1 MANRKSN
8 PLVAALFGILMVP
21 GSVALQAWNEYR
33 TVHRTRGLLEAEA
46 DVQSIRD
53 PFTVQ
58 SELERKLV
66 HLTGEAVTDE
76 TLRDP
81 QFGVEEIGITM
92 RRRVEMYQWEE
103 DEKRDDGKTTYR
115 YSKGWHE
122 GRIQSESFNQSSSHH
137 NPSPS
142 FSSWEATAAH
152 VMVGEYELSNTLKSQ
167 KNDYIQVPIDLA
179 NVKEHLDESTATLI
193 TIHNGQL
200 YFPAGGG
207 TPGSPN
213 VGDTRIRFDLV
224 PTGPIGLMARLK
236 GNSFTEYKTSNGEPI
251 EKLYP
256 GALSAAEVVA
266 KLKFENLTLAWILR
280 GVGFVVCFIG
290 MTLIFAPAQAL
301 FRWIP
306 LVGNITGGLIAVV
319 SGVTAVVLS
328 LLTISISW
336 IAVRPMLAAVL
347 FLVALG
353 LVYLLFRTGRR
364 VQHPQVPPDADGQA
378 TLLTED
384 MVVR

>member
-1 MANRKSN
+1 MAKRKSN

-58 SELERKLV
+58 SELEGKLV
-66 HLTGEAVTDE
+66 HLTGEAVTNE

-81 QFGVEEIGITM
+81 VFGVEQIGITM

-103 DEKRDDGKTTYR
+103 DKHQDDGKTTYR
-115 YSKGWHE
+115 YTKGWHE
-122 GRIQSESFNQSSSHH
+122 GRINSESFSQSSSHH
-137 NPSPS
+137 NPMPS
-142 FSSWEATAAH
+142 FSSWKATAAH
-152 VMVGEYELSNTLKSQ
+152 VMVGEYELSGNLKSQ
-167 KNDYIQVPIDLA
+167 KNDYIQVQLDLA
-179 NVKEHLDESTATLI
+179 NIKGHLDAEAAAII
-193 TIHNGQL
+193 TIQNSQL

-207 TPGSPN
+207 TLGAPD
-213 VGDTRIRFDLV
+213 VGDTRILFDLV
-224 PTGPIGLMARLK
+224 PTGPIGLMARLQ
-236 GNSFTEYKTSNGEPI
+236 GNSFGEYKTSNGEPI

-256 GALSAAEVVA
+256 GTLSAAEVIA
-266 KLKFENLTLAWILR
+266 KLKLENLTLAWVLR
-280 GVGFVVCFIG
+280 GVGFVICLIG
-290 MTLIFAPAQAL
+290 ITLIFAPAQAL

-306 LVGNITGGLIAVV
+306 LVGNITGGLILVV
-319 SGVTAVVLS
+319 SGITAVVLS

-353 LVYLLFRTGRR
+353 LLYLLFRTGRR
-364 VQHPQVPPDADGQA
+364 AQHPHVPPHADDQA
-378 TLLTED
+378 TMLTED
-384 MVVR
+384 MVVH